1 MMLTHNPQAV
11 EGFRHLGYPE
21 YFMTYLGLAKLL
33 AVIAIIYR
41 RIPVL
46 TEWAYA
52 GLTFT
57 FLAASYSHCSSGDPM
72 SMVIPPLVFLGILMG
87 SRHLGRRQDSSP
99 SARNDGEDR
108 ILRLRLRMT
117 AKTGF
122 LAFGSE

>member
-1 MMLTHNPQAV
+1 MLTTLSGFMMLTHNPQAV

-33 AVIAIIYR
+33 AVITIIYR

-46 TEWAYA
+46 TEWACA

-57 FLAASYSHCSSGDPM
+57 FLAASYSHYSSGDPM

-87 SRHLGRRQDSSP
+87 SRHLGRR
-99 SARNDGEDR
+99 
-108 ILRLRLRMT
+108 
-117 AKTGF
+117 
-122 LAFGSE
+122 